1 MLVMRLS
8 STVSHTMQQSP
19 ISISTAN
26 DTYEELD
33 LDDEPLTPTL
43 KQDKVDIKTSP
54 SNSFSSSNQYTSP
67 ASRENDPWR
76 SSLASSSSASRLST
90 STSGAGMSVT
100 SPPPL
105 ERVSTGTS
113 RASGSM
119 SGPSG
124 AAILGVAVVDFNHL
138 VSWPDLGIEFM
149 ELTKRLARR

>member
-8 STVSHTMQQSP
+8 FIVSHTMQQSP

-43 KQDKVDIKTSP
+43 KQDKVDIKASP

-67 ASRENDPWR
+67 ASRENDTWR

-100 SPPPL
+100 SPPTL

>member
-1 MLVMRLS
+1 
-8 STVSHTMQQSP
+8 MQQSP
-19 ISISTAN
+19 ITISTAN

-67 ASRENDPWR
+67 ASREDDSWR
-76 SSLASSSSASRLST
+76 SSLPSSSSASRF
-90 STSGAGMSVT
+90 SGSASAAGMSVT
-100 SPPPL
+100 SPPTL

-138 VSWPDLGIEFM
+138 VSYLGMIF
-149 ELTKRLARR
+149 KFIS

>member
-1 MLVMRLS
+1 
-8 STVSHTMQQSP
+8 MQQSP
-19 ISISTAN
+19 ITTSTAD

-43 KQDKVDIKTSP
+43 KQDKVDNKTSP
-54 SNSFSSSNQYTSP
+54 SNSFSSLNQYTSP
-67 ASRENDPWR
+67 TSREDDPWR
-76 SSLASSSSASRLST
+76 SSLPSSSSASRFSSST
-90 STSGAGMSVT
+90 SAAGMSVA
-100 SPPPL
+100 SPPAL

-138 VSWPDLGIEFM
+138 VSYLDMSIEV
-149 ELTKRLARR
+149 TS